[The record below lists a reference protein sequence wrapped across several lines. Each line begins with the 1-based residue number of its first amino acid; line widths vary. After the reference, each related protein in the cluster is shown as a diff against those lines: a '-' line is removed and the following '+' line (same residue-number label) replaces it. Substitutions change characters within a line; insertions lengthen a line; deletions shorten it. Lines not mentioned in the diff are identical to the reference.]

1 MKTKKDGA
9 LNSVK
14 NTVLHSLD
22 DMRRNNIEISLRF
35 SWLDAM
41 LAVMGTVL
49 FIMSLAWMIKKCK
62 NIFSCKRKKKSEQ
75 SDQS

>member
-1 MKTKKDGA
+1 MKIKTKGDVT
-9 LNSVK
+9 NVK

-35 SWLDAM
+35 SWLDVMIA
-41 LAVMGTVL
+41 AMGTVI

-62 NIFSCKRKKKSEQ
+62 NFCSCRKKKKSEQ
-75 SDQS
+75 SDQN

>member
-1 MKTKKDGA
+1 MKMKKDDA

-14 NTVLHSLD
+14 NTVLQTLD

-62 NIFSCKRKKKSEQ
+62 NVCFCRKKKKSEQ
-75 SDQS
+75 SDQN